1 MKSIETERLI
11 LRKWCKD
18 DYLDMY
24 DYGSDDRV
32 GPNAGWP
39 VHKTIEDSKEIVD
52 MFIDGDEEYAVV
64 LKSESKVIGGVGLHY
79 KKIDKNMQGGNVRE
93 IGYVLNPKY
102 WGNEYIPEAVKAV
115 IKYGFEELNLDLI
128 WCGHFDYNFKSKRVI
143 EKCGFNFKFE
153 KIRELPLLDN
163 KEVNELYYNILKEEY
178 FDKIKL
184 M

>member
-1 MKSIETERLI
+1 MK
-11 LRKWCKD
+11 
-18 DYLDMY
+18 
-24 DYGSDDRV
+24 
-32 GPNAGWP
+32 
-39 VHKTIEDSKEIVD
+39 
-52 MFIDGDEEYAVV
+52 
-64 LKSESKVIGGVGLHY
+64 
-79 KKIDKNMQGGNVRE
+79 
-93 IGYVLNPKY
+93 
-102 WGNEYIPEAVKAV
+102 
-115 IKYGFEELNLDLI
+115 FEELNLDLI

>member
-102 WGNEYIPEAVKAV
+102 WGNEYIPEAVKAL
-115 IKYGFEELNLDLI
+115 IKYGVVILIIILNL
-128 WCGHFDYNFKSKRVI
+128 
-143 EKCGFNFKFE
+143 
-153 KIRELPLLDN
+153 
-163 KEVNELYYNILKEEY
+163 KE
-178 FDKIKL
+178 
-184 M
+184 

>member
-1 MKSIETERLI
+1 MKIIETKRLI

-102 WGNEYIPEAVKAV
+102 WGNEYIPEAVKAL

-128 WCGHFDYNFKSKRVI
+128 WCAHYEFNAKSKRVI
-143 EKCGFNFKFE
+143 EKCGFNYQFTRSE
-153 KIRELPLLDN
+153 TLHLLDD
-163 KEVNELYYNILKEEY
+163 KKVTTLYYHLSKQEY
-178 FDKIKL
+178 FNRN
-184 M
+184 